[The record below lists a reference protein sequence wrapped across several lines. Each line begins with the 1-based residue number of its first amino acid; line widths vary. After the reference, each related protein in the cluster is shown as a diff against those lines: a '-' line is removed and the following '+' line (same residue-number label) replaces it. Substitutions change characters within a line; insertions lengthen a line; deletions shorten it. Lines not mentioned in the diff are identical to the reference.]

1 MFNGMSDMERQEFV
15 EDIALR
21 TAEIIMRGEKFAQQP
36 PAILTRAEAM
46 RYVRR
51 SSKGAFYAWLSRW
64 YGPRGAQNRYS
75 KTRLD
80 LALAREAGE
89 ARTPAGMRK

>member
-1 MFNGMSDMERQEFV
+1 MIDS
-15 EDIALR
+15 ALADLVR
-21 TAEIIMRGEKFAQQP
+21 VVIREELAAMPFKQINRDEQP
-36 PAILTRAEAM
+36 KPILTRTEAM

-51 SSKGAFYAWLSRW
+51 SSKGAFYAWLARW

>member
-1 MFNGMSDMERQEFV
+1 MIDAT
-15 EDIALR
+15 DIEAIAVR
-21 TAEIIMRGEKFAQQP
+21 TAELVRGIAP
-36 PAILTRAEAM
+36 ISMMNRAEAM

-51 SSKGAFYAWLSRW
+51 SSKGAFYAWLARW

-89 ARTPAGMRK
+89 ARTPANLRKHE